1 MNGVPHGNEGEGK
14 GVVDVWNESWN
25 LSIKKV
31 TLKWKGRLRGKDE
44 REENLD
50 KIDIAGLLN
59 TTA

>member
-1 MNGVPHGNEGEGK
+1 MVFHMEMREGK
-14 GVVDVWNESWN
+14 GVVDVCNESWN
-25 LSIKKV
+25 LSVKKV
-31 TLKWKGRLRGKDE
+31 TRSEKGRLRGKDE